1 MTTRELVESKKE
13 VDVYSLIP
21 ELLDLKQ
28 INHLY
33 GLAPGTIR
41 RERWLQ
47 KKIQQRK
54 LKAKDAEKIDTSGFG
69 FRYEPVIMYGK
80 IYYRR
85 KDVEHFIKTC
95 QEKSPMEVRGL
106 SDVRPEDENIAYMQR
121 HKEFFRKYWKDY
133 LRDAKKEGIDVQIIE
148 DALR

>member
-1 MTTRELVESKKE
+1 MEQINTPELE

-21 ELLDLKQ
+21 ELLDLNQ

-47 KKIQQRK
+47 KQIKEQKI
-54 LKAKDAEKIDTSGFG
+54 KAGDASKINTSGFG

-95 QEKSPMEVRGL
+95 QEKSPMEVLKLASMAGRARDGKSL
-106 SDVRPEDENIAYMQR
+106 RESQLDVS
-121 HKEFFRKYWKDY
+121 
-133 LRDAKKEGIDVQIIE
+133 
-148 DALR
+148 

>member
-1 MTTRELVESKKE
+1 MTTRELIETKHE
-13 VDVYSLIP
+13 GGIDIDVYALIP

-33 GLAPGTIR
+33 GLAPGTIK

-47 KKIQQRK
+47 KQIKEKKI
-54 LKAKDAEKIDTSGFG
+54 KAGDASKINTSGFG
-69 FRYEPVIMYGK
+69 FRYDPIIMYGK

-95 QEKSPMEVRGL
+95 MEQSPEELLKVAQMASRARIG
-106 SDVRPEDENIAYMQR
+106 RWPTENIL
-121 HKEFFRKYWKDY
+121 KKYDVTLTEKRS
-133 LRDAKKEGIDVQIIE
+133 LRESSQDDS
-148 DALR
+148 

>member
-1 MTTRELVESKKE
+1 MEKINTPELE

-21 ELLDLKQ
+21 ELLDLNQ

-47 KKIQQRK
+47 KQIKEQKI
-54 LKAKDAEKIDTSGFG
+54 KAGDASKINTSGFG

-85 KDVEHFIKTC
+85 SDVEHFIKTC
-95 QEKSPMEVRGL
+95 MEKSPDELLKL
-106 SDVRPEDENIAYMQR
+106 SSMAGRARDGKSLRESQLDVS
-121 HKEFFRKYWKDY
+121 
-133 LRDAKKEGIDVQIIE
+133 
-148 DALR
+148 